1 MIAISFLRSPIC
13 DGKSSTSGVI
23 WVGGQRADGLPEN
36 CWKTLLPSDGLF
48 SASLPWQKQEALNPG
63 REEHPMKKLTFGT
76 LFVIA
81 AAAAASSAL
90 AQDADAGKTSFNKCL
105 ACHAVGDGAKNKVGP
120 VLNGLDGRKSGSI
133 EGYSYSDANKN
144 SGITWNKD
152 VFLEY
157 IKDPKA
163 KIPGTKMVFAGIKNE
178 KEANDLWA
186 YLSQYD
192 KDGKTK

>member
-1 MIAISFLRSPIC
+1 MDMP
-13 DGKSSTSGVI
+13 K
-23 WVGGQRADGLPEN
+23 N

-48 SASLPWQKQEALNPG
+48 LVSLPWHKPKAFNPG
-63 REEHPMKKLTFGT
+63 REEYPMKKLTLST
-76 LFVIA
+76 LFVA
-81 AAAAASSAL
+81 AATAAASSAL

-105 ACHAVGDGAKNKVGP
+105 ACHAVGEGAKNKVGP

-157 IKDPKA
+157 IKDPKG